1 VRMTGPAAT
10 VFEGEWN
17 ADACA
22 ATDERDNA
30 TESGSRE

>member
-1 VRMTGPAAT
+1 VLMTGPVAT

-22 ATDERDNA
+22 ATYERDNA
-30 TESGSRE
+30 TETESRE